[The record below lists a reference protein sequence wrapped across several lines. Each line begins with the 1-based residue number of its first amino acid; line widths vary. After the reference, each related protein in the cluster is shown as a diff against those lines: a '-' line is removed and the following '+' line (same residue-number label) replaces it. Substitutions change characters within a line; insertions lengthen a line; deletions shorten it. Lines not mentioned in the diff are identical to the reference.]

1 MIAAVALQTGYKP
14 QTTPVVSDAL
24 SEEEVEK
31 KSESVYAELCSNLDY
46 KVRTYMHIL
55 CMAFLTTL
63 FLPVVAFMC
72 LTSSDVQSCTY
83 AFKFVIHTSMV

>member
-14 QTTPVVSDAL
+14 QTTLVVSDAL

-46 KVRTYMHIL
+46 KVCIIMNGGL
-55 CMAFLTTL
+55 
-63 FLPVVAFMC
+63 
-72 LTSSDVQSCTY
+72 
-83 AFKFVIHTSMV
+83 